1 MNSPNSQTTILED
14 NFQDSSRDSDPP
26 PSPPPKTRKFLPWL
40 LGLLLLVAG
49 TGLTWYFF
57 PRQDD
62 SQQQDKPQALPVTTQ
77 RLTTST
83 IEDSSQFLGTLEAK
97 SKAIVRSETEG
108 RITSI
113 LVNPGER
120 VTVGKPML
128 QLRLDRNRAQVN
140 AAAANVNVKQAAL
153 NNARAELRIVQAQ
166 LREAQE
172 ARSSGQAELAS
183 KEAELTLQKEEF
195 KRTQFLVKQGAQSQQ
210 DLDIQRRNR
219 DTAAASRNSAQKQ
232 LNAAEASIQ
241 VAQERIEAAR
251 ATLDE
256 ENASLKEAQAQVEVV
271 SEDLK
276 DNQVIAPIA
285 GVVGDITLKV
295 GDYVSVGQRLTT
307 LTQNQN
313 LELRLEIPAEQGS
326 QLRIGLP
333 VELKITD
340 QRKPLVTGQI
350 SFISPQVN
358 NNQTILVKA
367 SFANPDSRLRS
378 EQFVKA
384 KIIWNQRPGVL
395 IPTTAISR
403 LGNQAF
409 VFVAE
414 TDSESGQKIARQKPI
429 KLGGIEGNNYQ
440 VMEGLQPGETLIIS
454 GILNLADGAEISV
467 EITNN

>member
-14 NFQDSSRDSDPP
+14 NLQDSPRDSDSS
-26 PSPPPKTRKFLPWL
+26 PSPPPKTGKFLLWL

-49 TGLTWYFF
+49 TGLTWYFL
-57 PRQDD
+57 PRQDNL
-62 SQQQDKPQALPVTTQ
+62 QQQDQPQALQVTTQ

-83 IEDSSQFLGTLEAK
+83 IEDSSQFVGTLEAK

-113 LVNPGER
+113 LVEPGER

-153 NNARAELRIVQAQ
+153 NNARAELRIAQAQ

-172 ARSSGQAELAS
+172 ARNSAQAELAS
-183 KEAELTLQKEEF
+183 QEAELALQKEEF

-219 DTAAASRNSAQKQ
+219 DTAAASRDSAQKQ
-232 LNAAEASIQ
+232 LNASEASIQ

-295 GDYVSVGQRLTT
+295 GDYVSVGQQFTT

-313 LELRLEIPAEQGS
+313 LELRLEIPTEQSS

-333 VELKITD
+333 VELRITD
-340 QRKPLVTGQI
+340 QKEPLVTGQI

-358 NNQTILVKA
+358 SDNQTILVKA

-440 VMEGLQPGETLIIS
+440 VIAGVQPGETIIIS
-454 GILNLADGAEISV
+454 GILNLSDGAEISV
-467 EITNN
+467 E